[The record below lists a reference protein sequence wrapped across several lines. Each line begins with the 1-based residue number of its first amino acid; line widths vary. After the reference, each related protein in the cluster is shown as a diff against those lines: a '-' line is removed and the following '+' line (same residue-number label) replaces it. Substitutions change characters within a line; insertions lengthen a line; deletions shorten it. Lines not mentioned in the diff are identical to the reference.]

1 MAVNAEPIKNCDIGP
16 CELYIGREYV
26 GMTQGNASLEFPETS
41 FMQKYGLPAMPLGTI
56 VTERAGKIT
65 YPCIYMSKENLEL
78 ITGGTVQTTEKG
90 DLVLNFGTGIL
101 KPIITDVCLHH
112 HNKITD
118 EHQIIAIWKMQ
129 CNTALS
135 LQYSD
140 VNPTQVMV
148 LNMEFDILAD
158 FSDAHINTCPLGQIY
173 WSDTFDINNLPWDDQ
188 PGPGPEPPG
197 PDSHV
202 IENEEVILSNH
213 AGTLAHGK
221 VSAYT
226 VKNNAADVT
235 LEEGTDYQ
243 IDTNT
248 GTVTML
254 DGSDYYNA
262 TDIKVS
268 YTWWDNRTQETA
280 EEVTS
285 VDAGGGNYRYELAHS
300 PIENANTLVVTDST
314 GATTYELDADY
325 TCQYDNGYLWSV
337 SASPMAASNV
347 TVKASYYYYSNN
359 EE

>member
-78 ITGGTVQTTEKG
+78 ITGGTVQTTDKG

-158 FSDAHINTCPLGQIY
+158 FSEEHINTCPLGQIY
-173 WSDTFDINNLPWDDQ
+173 WSETFNINDLPWDEE
-188 PGPGPEPPG
+188 PGPEPPA
-197 PDSHV
+197 PSEHEIV
-202 IENEEVILSNH
+202 NEEVAITNH

-221 VSAYT
+221 ISNYT
-226 VKNNAADVT
+226 VKNNAATVT

-248 GTVTML
+248 GVVTLL
-254 DGSDYYNA
+254 DGSDYYN
-262 TDIKVS
+262 TNDIKVS
-268 YTWWDNRTQETA
+268 YTWWDNRTQVTA

-285 VDAGGGNYRYELAHS
+285 VDAGGGNYRYNLEHS
-300 PIENANTLVVTDST
+300 PVENASTLTVTDST
-314 GATTYELDADY
+314 GATTYELGTDY
-325 TCQYDNGYLWSV
+325 
-337 SASPMAASNV
+337 SANYNTGELFASSGGMAAASN

-359 EE
+359 E

>member
-65 YPCIYMSKENLEL
+65 YPCIYMTKENLEL

-112 HNKITD
+112 HNKITGQ
-118 EHQIIAIWKMQ
+118 HQIIAIWKMQ

-158 FSDAHINTCPLGQIY
+158 FSDNHINVCPLGQIY
-173 WSDTFDINNLPWDDQ
+173 WSDTFDINNLPWDGEQ
-188 PGPGPEPPG
+188 PTPPEPG
-197 PDSHV
+197 DEHE
-202 IENEEVILSNH
+202 IINEEVIITNH

-235 LEEGTDYQ
+235 LTEGVDYQ

-248 GTVTML
+248 GAITMIEA
-254 DGSDYYNA
+254 SQYYGAN
-262 TDIKVS
+262 DIKVS
-268 YTWWDNRTQETA
+268 YTWWDNRTQITN

-285 VDAGGGNYRYELAHS
+285 VDAGGGNYRYNLAHS
-300 PIENANTLVVTDST
+300 PIENASTLTVTNEAGS
-314 GATTYELDADY
+314 TTYELGTDY
-325 TCQYDNGYLWSV
+325 
-337 SASPMAASNV
+337 SANYNSGELFASSGAMAAASN

-359 EE
+359 E

>member
-1 MAVNAEPIKNCDIGP
+1 MAVNPEPIKNCDIGP
-16 CELYIGREYV
+16 CELYINRKYV
-26 GMTQGNASLEFPETS
+26 GMTQGQSSLEFPETS
-41 FMQKYGLPAMPLGTI
+41 FMQKYGIPAMNLGTI

-101 KPIITDVCLHH
+101 KPVITDVCLHH
-112 HNKITD
+112 HNKITG

-158 FSDAHINTCPLGQIY
+158 FSEQHINTCPLGQIY
-173 WSDTFDINNLPWDDQ
+173 WSNTFDINNLPWDGEQ
-188 PGPGPEPPG
+188 PTPPEPG
-197 PDSHV
+197 DEHE
-202 IENEEVILSNH
+202 IINEEVTITNH

-235 LEEGTDYQ
+235 LTEGEDFQ
-243 IDTNT
+243 INTNT
-248 GTVTML
+248 GVVTL
-254 DGSDYYNA
+254 IEGSEYYNA
-262 TDIKVS
+262 NDIKVS
-268 YTWWDNRTQETA
+268 YTWWDDRTQVTA

-285 VDAGGGNYRYELAHS
+285 VDAGGGNYRYELEHS
-300 PIENANTLVVTDST
+300 PVENAGTLVVTDST
-314 GATTYELDADY
+314 GTTTYEEGTDY
-325 TCQYDNGYLWSV
+325 SV
-337 SASPMAASNV
+337 TYNTGVIFASSGAMAAAAT

-359 EE
+359 EQ